1 MCALNISIIS
11 NVSETFRVAR
21 MKKKKENQA
30 YSLSFKPDKDTIA
43 NAHRRI
49 KAQPYGNIEL
59 FLELGSNLISWS
71 VSVC

>member
-1 MCALNISIIS
+1 MCALNISITS
-11 NVSETFRVAR
+11 NVSEMFRVAR
-21 MKKKKENQA
+21 RKKKENQA

-59 FLELGSNLISWS
+59 VLELGSNLTSWS